1 MSSPSASTQTSDWKC
16 APSINHPLPM
26 NGAKTLFLLFVVHAL
41 SGSFGLMARE
51 PENKQGVA
59 AAIEAFRRMDEWDI
73 QSFRIPVGYS
83 FLRRGSLE
91 DAALGSPS
99 ERIKSALAEQVGDL
113 PEGTIIE
120 LDLESGTLAVR
131 STNEALQRIGQFCN
145 QLCSGLP
152 QIISMKLEVFET
164 AAAVEE
170 SQLASLLEHQDHEAY
185 ASALRKQVANG
196 DAKLL
201 DQVQCQGKLG
211 GRLVLASGKEGTEP
225 QLKLEVDT
233 TLLPENIVTLNLHL
247 EVGHTSAEASPGRTF
262 RNEETV
268 ITGTAV
274 KSSTSRVIG
283 MWKPWGMEKDL
294 TRIAILKVQVNPL
307 LPEKNH
313 ALEAQLRERQG
324 ITTATPPPELRVPE
338 GMELRAFHCHVNLFY
353 LWSMSRPPGGVP
365 SDPFE
370 TAKQPDVVGKSPS
383 PIRSIQEGLAQQGL
397 QFPEG
402 SKVYWHWESR
412 MLVVV
417 NTPDNIDQIEAFT
430 ETFCGVCPSIL
441 VHELLAVEGNR
452 ALMQPLDA
460 RADGSTDHS
469 WSWKQAQ
476 ALLAKGELK
485 RVSFLRAESNSG
497 QRMSVFSGN
506 TRDDA
511 SEKEQGK
518 PSSNPEDAADEG
530 DKKDEEEIASCGIGA
545 LLEADT
551 ILGPDGYTIEAMLNF
566 TQHHISKNLD
576 AAGSKPAQSIFTS
589 TTLARGIPR
598 LLLLRKVSD
607 GPTHEKDIMQA
618 VFVRVSRYDVN
629 P

>member
-1 MSSPSASTQTSDWKC
+1 MSGVTK
-16 APSINHPLPM
+16 
-26 NGAKTLFLLFVVHAL
+26 LFLLFFVHAL
-41 SGSFGLMARE
+41 PGLSGLMARE

-73 QSFRIPVGYS
+73 KTFRIPVGYS
-83 FLRRGSLE
+83 LFRTGSLE
-91 DAALGSPS
+91 DAAPASAS
-99 ERIKSALAEQVGDL
+99 ARIKAALEKQVGDL
-113 PEGTIIE
+113 PDGTIIE
-120 LDLESGTLAVR
+120 VEIGSGTLVAR
-131 STNEALQRIGQFCN
+131 STNEGLQRIGHFCD
-145 QLCSGLP
+145 QLCRELP
-152 QIISMKLEVFET
+152 QIISFKLEVFET
-164 AAAVEE
+164 AVAMEE
-170 SQLASLLEHQDHEAY
+170 SQLVSLLESEDHEAY
-185 ASALRKQVANG
+185 AAALRKQAASG
-196 DAKLL
+196 ETKLL

-211 GRLVLASGKEGTEP
+211 SRLVLTSGKEGTEP
-225 QLKLEVDT
+225 QLKLEVDP

-247 EVGHTSAEASPGRTF
+247 EVGHTSSEASPGRTF

-268 ITGTAV
+268 ISGTAV
-274 KSSTSRVIG
+274 KSGTSRVIG
-283 MWKPWGMEKDL
+283 MWMPWGTERDL
-294 TRIAILKVQVNPL
+294 TRVAILKVQVYPP
-307 LPEKNH
+307 LPEKSH
-313 ALEAQLRERQG
+313 VLETQLRERQG
-324 ITTATPPPELRVPE
+324 ITTATPPTEFRVPD
-338 GMELRAFHCHVNLFY
+338 GMELRAFHCHANLFN
-353 LWSMSRPPGGVP
+353 LWSGSRPVDGAPG
-365 SDPFE
+365 DPFA
-370 TAKQPDVVGKSPS
+370 TAKQQDADEKSPA
-383 PIRSIQEGLAQQGL
+383 PVRPVQEGLKQYGL
-397 QFPEG
+397 QFPVG
-402 SKVYWHWESR
+402 SRAYLHRESR
-412 MLVVV
+412 MLVIV
-417 NTPDNIDQIEAFT
+417 NTPDNIEQIEAFT
-430 ETFCGVCPSIL
+430 ESFCRARPSIL

-476 ALLAKGELK
+476 VLLAKGELK

-518 PSSNPEDAADEG
+518 PSSNPEDAANEG
-530 DKKDEEEIASCGIGA
+530 DKKDEEEAASFGIGA

-566 TQHHISKNLD
+566 TQHHVSKNLG
-576 AAGSKPAQSIFTS
+576 AADSKPAQSIFTS

-618 VFVRVSRYDVN
+618 VFVRVSRYDVK